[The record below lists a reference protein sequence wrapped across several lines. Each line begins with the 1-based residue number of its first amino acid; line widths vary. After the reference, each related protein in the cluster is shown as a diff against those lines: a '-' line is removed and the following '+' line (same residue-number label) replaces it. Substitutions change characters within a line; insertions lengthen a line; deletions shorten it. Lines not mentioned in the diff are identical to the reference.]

1 MKTDDVVA
9 VADFLRT
16 REGTA
21 RRRERRVA
29 ESERRAMRG
38 AGVGDSGR
46 MQALRKSAIRDG
58 DYVRIPIE
66 AWRDAVASGERK

>member
-1 MKTDDVVA
+1 
-9 VADFLRT
+9 
-16 REGTA
+16 
-21 RRRERRVA
+21 
-29 ESERRAMRG
+29 
-38 AGVGDSGR
+38 